1 MTEES
6 RKIIVDAK
14 VSSNFIEAS
23 KDIAYWRDEMKKAQ
37 EQGDE
42 YKGDIIKVA
51 QELAKANNR
60 FREAKKVI
68 ESTAQAEEVLNSA
81 TDDTVKTLGEMQ
93 RELTALRNVPLDVL
107 SEEQASTVKQRMAE
121 LMASISDV
129 KAEIKGMDTG
139 AIWENT
145 TASLQFITAG
155 TQVVAQT
162 FNALGVDSE
171 QVDKL
176 RDSTIQLIGATQ
188 ALSTITG
195 LLGQKKLKQLSVN
208 IKTIAANAAEA
219 VSLKAVELRTKSA
232 ALAEDKLSVAKIKGG
247 IASKAA
253 AAAAW
258 LLNAALAVN
267 PIVLALA
274 AIVALGAGLWGLS
287 KAFGGSAQ
295 AARDAETAMKQFEKQ
310 AILSDEAIEQIA
322 RNREAA
328 IHDATMAGRREI
340 ADLKKNGAT
349 QEQIARAEYE
359 MNRKIREEE
368 YKGLIRNRGE
378 YWNRIKDIEASINTL
393 ERSKQKVKEGSDEWV
408 KIDEKINSA
417 RNSLQ
422 EFNNLYAATGRSI
435 EKNIQDQ
442 ADAELA
448 NDKRLSDA
456 TYNRLLKQLELQ
468 KNADMARIKAESGYQ
483 SEDFAMKQSY
493 ARRLYELQA
502 ASEQKSLQLQRQS
515 GTLSE
520 SEYRTRL
527 EVLANARREF
537 DNQQAKEANAY
548 YKQQREAI
556 LGLFDKNTEERI
568 AEVNRKFEKAYEQ
581 LRAMGEKDEPD
592 PSAYAGGESDEQYQK
607 DFNEYREF
615 MFNRAVLEMRMQQQQ
630 ERELKEIRRTALR
643 ERAEEIEKAI
653 SEEYENDLRKYQT
666 NERRKLEIMLES
678 LEKQKQA
685 KEKEGLDTYD
695 EDAQILDTTRK
706 LNQLA
711 LDADL
716 LAAGENAKAKYDL
729 RVKWAERE
737 RELAEGNAQR
747 LAEIDQAEGEAYREM
762 IEARIAEVEKWANA
776 SMELMSGVNDL
787 FNALGEAQVQKAE
800 EKHAKESELLQE
812 QLDNGLISQKEYD
825 KKQEQL
831 DKNLEKEQ
839 AKIARQQAIR
849 EKAMAMFKI
858 AIDTAT
864 AIMGLWANP
873 GFPAAIPLS
882 VTVGA
887 LGAIQL
893 AAVAAQPLPKAARGR
908 YIKGKSHAQ
917 GGELVVAEDGEII
930 MNKNSVRMFGPALSA
945 MSVAGGGVP
954 FPTHIP
960 DGGYT
965 ARYAMSSYAAADEI
979 GDAVGKAMKKVK
991 IYTTVEDIRRGE
1003 RAYTIVEGRG
1013 EV

>member
-1 MTEES
+1 MAED
-6 RKIIVDAK
+6 RKIILDFEVNGKDAAAEIVKLNEGLAKLKNEREKMIKAGQRESVEYQQNEAAIRALTASIRKQQGIATKSVQITQQNEGSLAQLRSQLSMATAAYDALSEAERKNTKGIALRDKINDIMDALKQGEEETQRFYRNVGNYASPFDEALTRHIPVIDQLKAAFVPLGSVFSKAVKEIRSIGVEFSATAKSTSTMSAAQKAATLTTAGLSAALKILKVALISTGIGAIAVALGSLVAYLTKTQKGTELLSKSLAAVGAVVNVIIDRLAKLGGALVKLFSGDFKGAAEDAK
-14 VSSNFIEAS
+14 AAVSGIGEEIVQETKQAVELADKLNDIEKRETMLTMKRAAGRNE
-23 KDIAYWRDEMKKAQ
+23 IAKLKKIADDTTKSMGERLAAIEKAERMEKELADEEMAIAQ
-37 EQGDE
+37 ER
-42 YKGDIIKVA
+42 
-51 QELAKANNR
+51 LANTLGLT
-60 FREAKKVI
+60 EV
-68 ESTAQAEEVLNSA
+68 TEEVSEL
-81 TDDTVKTLGEMQ
+81 MQ
-93 RELTALRNVPLDVL
+93 RIAEGAIQADEAISKLGL
-107 SEEQASTVKQRMAE
+107 SESTVKDLKGLADEYVNVMNKQAE
-121 LMASISDV
+121 S
-129 KAEIKGMDTG
+129 
-139 AIWENT
+139 
-145 TASLQFITAG
+145 
-155 TQVVAQT
+155 
-162 FNALGVDSE
+162 
-171 QVDKL
+171 
-176 RDSTIQLIGATQ
+176 STRQIEMQN
-188 ALSTITG
+188 
-195 LLGQKKLKQLSVN
+195 K
-208 IKTIAANAAEA
+208 
-219 VSLKAVELRTKSA
+219 
-232 ALAEDKLSVAKIKGG
+232 
-247 IASKAA
+247 
-253 AAAAW
+253 
-258 LLNAALAVN
+258 
-267 PIVLALA
+267 
-274 AIVALGAGLWGLS
+274 
-287 KAFGGSAQ
+287 
-295 AARDAETAMKQFEKQ
+295 KQ
-310 AILSDEAIEQIA
+310 AIIKENAEKIIA
-322 RNREAA
+322 LE
-328 IHDATMAGRREI
+328 
-340 ADLKKNGAT
+340 L
-349 QEQIARAEYE
+349 
-359 MNRKIREEE
+359 
-368 YKGLIRNRGE
+368 
-378 YWNRIKDIEASINTL
+378 SIN
-393 ERSKQKVKEGSDEWV
+393 ES
-408 KIDEKINSA
+408 
-417 RNSLQ
+417 
-422 EFNNLYAATGRSI
+422 
-435 EKNIQDQ
+435 
-442 ADAELA
+442 
-448 NDKRLSDA
+448 
-456 TYNRLLKQLELQ
+456 
-468 KNADMARIKAESGYQ
+468 RIKAESGYQ

-537 DNQQAKEANAY
+537 NNQQAKEANAY

-737 RELAEGNAQR
+737 RELAESNAQR

-800 EKHAKESELLQE
+800 EKHAKESVLLQE